1 MLNVAIIRARESL
14 TTEEMK
20 ATILRA
26 LRQMGKAY
34 DFNFDIETTDKIV
47 CSQLVYLAYSH
58 IDWPTESTFGRY
70 TISPDNIAV
79 KALNNGPLKLINFY
93 HSGEL
98 ILKDAA
104 EVMQSLMVHD

>member
-58 IDWPTESTFGRY
+58 IDCPTESTFGRY

-98 ILKDAA
+98 FLKDAA